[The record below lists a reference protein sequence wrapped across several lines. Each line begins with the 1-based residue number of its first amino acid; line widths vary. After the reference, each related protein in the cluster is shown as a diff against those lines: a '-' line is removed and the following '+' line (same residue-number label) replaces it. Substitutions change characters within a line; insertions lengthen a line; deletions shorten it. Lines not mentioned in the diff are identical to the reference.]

1 MRVTMLLCDFAQVA
15 DGKLYISGGGW
26 SVAGPGPSPSAI
38 ALKIDVPWDRT
49 NNRIRLRLRLLG
61 ADGQAVA
68 QQGPEG
74 PSPVEVNAEFEVGR
88 PPGVSV
94 GTPIDVPLAK
104 NIPPMSLPPGQRF
117 SWELTLDG
125 QSDPDWHLAFQTRQ
139 HQPPKDQPPKD
150 QPHPPGPADK

>member
-26 SVAGPGPSPSAI
+26 SVAGPQPSPSAI

-61 ADGQAVA
+61 QDGQSVM
-68 QQGPEG
+68 QQGQQG
-74 PSPVEVNAEFEVGR
+74 ASPVEVNAEFEVGR

-94 GTPIDVPLAK
+94 GTPIDVPLAM

-139 HQPPKDQPPKD
+139 AQPPTTHSPPSGPGDQ
-150 QPHPPGPADK
+150 